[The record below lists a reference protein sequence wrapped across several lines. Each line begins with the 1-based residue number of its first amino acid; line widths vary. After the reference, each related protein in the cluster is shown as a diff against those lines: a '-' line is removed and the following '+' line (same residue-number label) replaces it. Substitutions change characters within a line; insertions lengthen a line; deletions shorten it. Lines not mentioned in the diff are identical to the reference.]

1 MQLAIDIGNTD
12 LKFALFETANKKFF
26 GRGLAELKKSIVT
39 NKVSSAII
47 SDVTQSSQV
56 MELLKNQNIP
66 VQTLS
71 SATPLPIKNAYQSPE
86 TLGTDRIAVAVA
98 AAQHFPHQD
107 VLIICAGSC
116 ITYNFVSKE
125 SEYLGGGISPG
136 ISMRFKAL
144 KAFTAKLPLIEH
156 EEELS
161 KSKACE
167 LIGNNTASSILSGVL
182 NGVLH
187 EVQGTIEQYNSRY
200 GNLPVLI
207 TGGNADFFVS
217 KLKNEIFAHPDLVL
231 EGLNSILLYHA

>member
-12 LKFALFETANKKFF
+12 LKFALFETVNKQFF
-26 GRGLAELKKSIVT
+26 GKGLEELKKSIVA
-39 NKVSSAII
+39 NNVSSAII

-56 MELLKNQNIP
+56 IELLKNQNIP

-156 EEELS
+156 EDELS
-161 KSKACE
+161 KIKVCE
-167 LIGNNTASSILSGVL
+167 LVGNNTASSILSGVL

>member
-12 LKFALFETANKKFF
+12 LKFALFETVNKQFF
-26 GRGLAELKKSIVT
+26 GKGLEELKKSIVA
-39 NKVSSAII
+39 NNVSSAII

-56 MELLKNQNIP
+56 IELLKNQNIP

-144 KAFTAKLPLIEH
+144 KAFTARLPLIEY
-156 EEELS
+156 EVELS
-161 KSKACE
+161 KNKTCE

-182 NGVLH
+182 NGVQY
-187 EVQGTIEQYNSRY
+187 EVQGTIEQYKSRY

-207 TGGNADFFVS
+207 TGGNANFFVS